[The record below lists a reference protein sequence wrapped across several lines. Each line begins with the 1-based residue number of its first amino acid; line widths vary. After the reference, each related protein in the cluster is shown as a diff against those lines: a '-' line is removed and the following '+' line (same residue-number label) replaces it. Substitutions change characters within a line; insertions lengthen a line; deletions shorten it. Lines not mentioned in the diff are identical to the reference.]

1 MKGAYKG
8 KQRADFV
15 VGDRD
20 GTSCDGDFTVLVADT
35 LRGLGYHVG
44 VNSPFKGA
52 EIIIRHGAPGQ
63 NRHSLQIEV
72 NRALYM
78 DEERIEKSPGF
89 DKLKQDIDNLIAAV
103 IGYAQQNLPA
113 ASGASARH

>member
-1 MKGAYKG
+1 
-8 KQRADFV
+8 
-15 VGDRD
+15 
-20 GTSCDGDFTVLVADT
+20 
-35 LRGLGYHVG
+35 
-44 VNSPFKGA
+44 
-52 EIIIRHGAPGQ
+52 
-63 NRHSLQIEV
+63 
-72 NRALYM
+72 M

>member
-1 MKGAYKG
+1 
-8 KQRADFV
+8 
-15 VGDRD
+15 
-20 GTSCDGDFTVLVADT
+20 VA
-35 LRGLGYHVG
+35 

-89 DKLKQDIDNLIAAV
+89 EKLKQDIDRLIVAV
-103 IGYAQQNLPA
+103 TAYARQNLPA
-113 ASGASARH
+113 YADAEAAQ